1 MKSPDGEAGDRAPGA
16 VATGTVTTGPAV
28 RLATRANF
36 FVLGLAVA
44 AWAPIVPYAKARV
57 GADDATLGLMILC
70 LGLGSLATMPISG
83 RLVSLFGCR
92 LVLPVAGILL
102 CAVLPLLALART
114 PVELGAALALF
125 GAAAGAI
132 DIGINIQAVAVE
144 KAERRPLMSGF
155 HAQFSLGGIVGAAGA
170 TGLLALSLAPATALA
185 ILALACA
192 VAILATTAGLLG
204 RAEGGAAHSI
214 ALPRGPVILL
224 GVMCFVTFL
233 AEGSVLDWSALF
245 ITQQHGVDRAWGGL
259 AYAAFSATMTIG
271 RLTGDRI
278 VARYGPRTVVAAGG
292 LVAAVGYAVVI
303 LSPATAPSL
312 IGFALIGAGA
322 ANIVPVLF
330 TAAGRQP
337 EIAPEVAVPGVAT
350 LGYLGLLI
358 GPAAIGLIAD
368 AASLSMAFAVVALL
382 LVGVAGAANRAT
394 R

>member
-1 MKSPDGEAGDRAPGA
+1 MKEPNAGEAAGDAPFGA
-16 VATGTVTTGPAV
+16 IGPAV

-57 GADDATLGLMILC
+57 GADDSTLGLMILC

-92 LVLPVAGILL
+92 VVLPLAGVAL

-170 TGLLALSLAPATALA
+170 TGLLALSLPPATALA
-185 ILALACA
+185 VLALASA
-192 VAILATTAGLLG
+192 IAILATTTGLLG
-204 RAEGGAAHSI
+204 RPEGGGSHSL

-245 ITQQHGVDRAWGGL
+245 ITQEHGVDRAWGGL

-278 VARYGPRTVVAAGG
+278 VARYGARTVVAAGG
-292 LVAAVGYAVVI
+292 VIAAAGYGVVV
-303 LSPATAPSL
+303 LSPSMALSL

-337 EIAPEVAVPGVAT
+337 GIPPETAVPGVAT

-368 AASLSMAFAVVALL
+368 ASSLGMAFAAVAVLL
-382 LVGVAGAANRAT
+382 LGVASAANRAT
-394 R
+394 H

>member
-1 MKSPDGEAGDRAPGA
+1 VKGPDGEAGDRAPGA
-16 VATGTVTTGPAV
+16 VATGTVMTGPAV

-92 LVLPVAGILL
+92 VVLPVAGILL

-192 VAILATTAGLLG
+192 FAILATTAGLLG